1 MHEVGLVDFLNP
13 GGFGYV
19 KDRDHVAGFQEHQ
32 FRDMPE
38 LDPETPQTQRWRIIK
53 LELVSLLKYPRP
65 VVYLSQHLPRMQ
77 ELRQAKTRPLNRFEK
92 AGLRG
97 LREGEDLKVR
107 STPDHIRILG
117 SIRAGRQCLD
127 CHQVERGDLLGAF
140 SYQLRRQR

>member
-1 MHEVGLVDFLNP
+1 MHEVGLLDFLNP
-13 GGFGYV
+13 QGFGYV
-19 KDRDHVAGFQEHQ
+19 KDRDHVAGYQEHQ
-32 FRDMPE
+32 FRNMPE
-38 LDPETPQTQRWRIIK
+38 LDPEAPQTQRWRIIK

-65 VVYLSQHLPRMQ
+65 LVYLSQHLPRMQ
-77 ELRQAKTRPLNRFEK
+77 ELRQAKTRPLNGFEK
-92 AGLRG
+92 AALRA

-107 STPDHIRILG
+107 STPDCIRFLG